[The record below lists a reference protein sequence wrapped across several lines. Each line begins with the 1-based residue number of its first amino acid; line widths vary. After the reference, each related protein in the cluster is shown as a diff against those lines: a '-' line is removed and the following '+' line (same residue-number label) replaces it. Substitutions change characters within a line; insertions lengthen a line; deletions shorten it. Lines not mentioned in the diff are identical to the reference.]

1 MTQFDTSFGDKI
13 AEITGPR
20 QTVFFDQALTH
31 AVHTST
37 TYERD
42 AIATLDLLL
51 ITHKL
56 PHKPFLPNPHNNSTY
71 SS

>member
-51 ITHKL
+51 ITHKPSL
-56 PHKPFLPNPHNNSTY
+56 PDPHNDSTY
-71 SS
+71 SSSS